1 MFLLFFCP
9 YLIIYIFS
17 IPENKEKKRLWVKS
31 LKLQVENL
39 KPNNKVCALH
49 FMTSDY
55 IMSTDRKLLLSNSIP
70 KIAGSNENEVE
81 M

>member
-1 MFLLFFCP
+1 MNIVESS
-9 YLIIYIFS
+9 YLIVYIFS
-17 IPENKEKKRLWVKS
+17 IPKNEEKKRLWVES

-39 KPNNKVCALH
+39 KSISKVCGLH
-49 FMTSDY
+49 FKTSDY
-55 IMSTDRKLLLSNSIP
+55 IMNSDQKSLIPKAIP